1 MVGEKK
7 ICPLCGKSFTTTKPR
22 QKYCDR
28 PHYKPC
34 PVCGKPVLSIYP
46 TDPARCCSKECVAKL
61 RAMHKAK
68 KVVVTNKKNKV
79 INKSTKKVVSNKT
92 ENVAKVNK
100 LFAKTTEEKVR
111 NAPTKTLVTHKISNL
126 NIRDKRPAVLS
137 PTIPVSKEK
146 ISWDDNNDSTK
157 QYRVLFNMSTSIC
170 GFNPKTVYD
179 VKITTD
185 PSTHNHTYIVEAY
198 DDEIEKNIRIS
209 LSSVTSLNRYFSIVA

>member
-7 ICPLCGKSFTTTKPR
+7 ICPLCGKSFITTKPR

-46 TDPARCCSKECVAKL
+46 TDPARCCSKECVAQL

-68 KVVVTNKKNKV
+68 KVAVTNKKDKV
-79 INKSTKKVVSNKT
+79 INKSTKKVALNKT

-100 LFAKTTEEKVR
+100 LFAKTTEDKVA
-111 NAPTKTLVTHKISNL
+111 NTPAKTSDTHKISIA
-126 NIRDKRPAVLS
+126 NIHDKRPVVLS

-146 ISWDDNNDSTK
+146 ISWDSNNDSVK
-157 QYRVLFNMSTSIC
+157 QYRVLFNMSTCIC